1 VQGDVETGI
10 IPVASVC
17 IADIPIALRA
27 AKAEAAYLTNL
38 ANRQQQQE
46 IDKSKQ
52 AKPEL

>member
-10 IPVASVC
+10 IPVASVY

-27 AKAEAAYLTNL
+27 AKAEAAYLTNR

-52 AKPEL
+52 AKPKL